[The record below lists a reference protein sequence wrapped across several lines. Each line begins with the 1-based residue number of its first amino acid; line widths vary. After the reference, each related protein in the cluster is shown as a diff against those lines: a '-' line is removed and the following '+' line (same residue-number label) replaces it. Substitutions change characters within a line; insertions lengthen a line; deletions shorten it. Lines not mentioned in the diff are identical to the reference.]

1 MEITMNKLQS
11 WLAGGLTALAL
22 ISATAAAAGEVVTQ
36 AQIEAATTAAQ
47 HQAIARSYDEEAAAT
62 ELRAQSHEK
71 MAQTYRLASSG
82 KTPGA
87 ASMVNHCSRLEKDYR
102 DAADE
107 YRSMAAEHRKMA
119 AEAK

>member
-1 MEITMNKLQS
+1 MEIPMNKFQS

-22 ISATAAAAGEVVTQ
+22 IGATAAAAGEVVTQ

-47 HQAIARSYDEEAAAT
+47 HEAIARSYDEEATAT
-62 ELRAQSHEK
+62 ELRAQSHAK

-82 KTPGA
+82 KTSG
-87 ASMVNHCSRLEKDYR
+87 ASMASHCSRLEQDFR